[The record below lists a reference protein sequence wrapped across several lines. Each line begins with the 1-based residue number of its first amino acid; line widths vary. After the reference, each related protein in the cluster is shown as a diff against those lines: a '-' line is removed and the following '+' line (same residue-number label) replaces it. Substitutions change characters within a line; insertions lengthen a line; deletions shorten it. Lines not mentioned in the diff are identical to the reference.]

1 MAKSQQITK
10 LLKLCEEKWVE
21 AGYFPSTVAEF
32 KSIVKSDISSYMKE
46 MGLEK
51 FDSDVGIRYLE
62 SRKGLKR
69 WQRLCHCV
77 DFLNAALENP
87 DVPFVKRN
95 IQLRTYDLYG
105 EIGEI
110 AQKLVEL
117 KR

>member
-69 WQRLCHCV
+69 WQTL
-77 DFLNAALENP
+77 P
-87 DVPFVKRN
+87 
-95 IQLRTYDLYG
+95 LR
-105 EIGEI
+105 
-110 AQKLVEL
+110 
-117 KR
+117 